1 MKARGRDREA
11 VNWNRKCI
19 VLFSRSIKAS
29 VETRGRESAVEIP
42 LLLTNF

>member
-29 VETRGRESAVEIP
+29 VESAVEIP